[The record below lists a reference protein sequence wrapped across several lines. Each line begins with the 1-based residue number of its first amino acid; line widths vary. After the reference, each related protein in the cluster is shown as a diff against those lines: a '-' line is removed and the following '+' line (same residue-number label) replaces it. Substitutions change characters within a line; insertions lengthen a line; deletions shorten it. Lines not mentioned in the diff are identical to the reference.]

1 MALQLYIELNIT
13 WGKHR
18 KEKASEKS
26 ASASSVA
33 QRTNLY
39 CGTAE
44 FLEACAMLI
53 KFKGKGFGI
62 RQVVLM
68 LSSYTQ
74 IHLLLKVSIYEL
86 ITIFKGT
93 LFSTLSDQYL

>member
-1 MALQLYIELNIT
+1 
-13 WGKHR
+13 
-18 KEKASEKS
+18 
-26 ASASSVA
+26 
-33 QRTNLY
+33 
-39 CGTAE
+39 
-44 FLEACAMLI
+44 MLI

-93 LFSTLSDQYL
+93 LFSTLSDQDL